1 MHHRIVSRLHQSF
14 LVFCRYLAPSLKFPP
29 IKAAGD
35 WPALHLPPQS
45 IFSADT
51 LVTFRGTHF
60 AGSVA
65 AHPSPPPAL
74 LSWERGLRASSL
86 AEPCQML
93 RVIQLTHSQ
102 CGLPASKP
110 FSLSLS
116 RSQLRSGGRKKVE
129 KKEWGGN
136 KCCCCCCH

>member
-1 MHHRIVSRLHQSF
+1 MHHRIVSRLHQSS
-14 LVFCRYLAPSLKFPP
+14 LVFCRNLAPSLKFPP
-29 IKAAGD
+29 MKAAGD

-65 AHPSPPPAL
+65 AHPPPTPSAL

-116 RSQLRSGGRKKVE
+116 LSRSQLRSGGRNKVE
-129 KKEWGGN
+129 KKEWGVGG
-136 KCCCCCCH
+136 